1 MMEVMKLKKMKSM
14 DDANN
19 SLAEVDSTAAL
30 LPMPFLKLSP
40 IVPASVINPKKKAKK
55 SQNSQKTLNRSSSA
69 PEKTKVSRKNEL
81 KRLSSFLDEPIQR
94 RRTRSDADSANRELR
109 SNLRS
114 AFNFGIG
121 MIRQV
126 SISLPKFLKTDF

>member
-1 MMEVMKLKKMKSM
+1 
-14 DDANN
+14 
-19 SLAEVDSTAAL
+19 
-30 LPMPFLKLSP
+30 MPFLKSSP
-40 IVPASVINPKKKAKK
+40 VVPSSVINPRKKAKK
-55 SQNSQKTLNRSSSA
+55 SQNSQKTLTRSPSA